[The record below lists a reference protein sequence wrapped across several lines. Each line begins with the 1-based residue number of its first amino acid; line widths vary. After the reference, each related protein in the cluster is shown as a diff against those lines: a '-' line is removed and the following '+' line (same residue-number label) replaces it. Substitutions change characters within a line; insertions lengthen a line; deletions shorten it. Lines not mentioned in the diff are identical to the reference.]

1 MGVKKIE
8 FYTWYNYISETK
20 GGMKSIFI
28 FRKKCFRKFVSYK
41 KCQKKFFREK
51 GNSVTQVVNS
61 ACARK
66 VR

>member
-1 MGVKKIE
+1 
-8 FYTWYNYISETK
+8 
-20 GGMKSIFI
+20 MKSIFI

-51 GNSVTQVVNS
+51 GNSVIQVVNS

-66 VR
+66 VRCAKVRSEEERKVN